1 MSIFTNLLL
10 ALGLAMD
17 AFAVSVAN
25 GSATKRIRLLDGL
38 KLALLFGTFQALMPV
53 IGWTLGFNFKD
64 VISFADH
71 WIAFALLSIVGGKM
85 IYDDL
90 KGEEPESAVTGEK
103 KTGVYSLL
111 LLALATSI
119 DALAVGFSL
128 TFLHSILVPV
138 ILIGAVTFVL
148 SLGGVYLGLSYKHLG
163 QNKARIV
170 GGVILIAIGVKILLE
185 HLSA

>member
-1 MSIFTNLLL
+1 MSIYTNLLL

-25 GSATKRIRLLDGL
+25 GSASKRFRLRQAF
-38 KLALLFGTFQALMPV
+38 KLALLFGLFQGLMPV
-53 IGWTLGFNFKD
+53 IGWAIGFNFKD
-64 VISFADH
+64 FISAADH
-71 WIAFALLSIVGGKM
+71 WVAFALLGVIGGKM

-90 KGEEPESAVTGEK
+90 KGDVEDEAATEKGTGF
-103 KTGVYSLL
+103 YSLL

-138 ILIGAVTFVL
+138 ILIGLITFAL
-148 SLGGVYLGLSYKHLG
+148 SLTGVYLGHTYKRFG
-163 QNKARIV
+163 QGKARLV
-170 GGVILIAIGVKILLE
+170 GGIILIAIGIKILVE
-185 HLSA
+185 HLST